1 MTPLSPGEGMIW
13 SDRGTLQP
21 KSHSNVASNS
31 CLLSIAK
38 YRQQP
43 LTVKT
48 QRQGRSSLCHIRIRP
63 NLNLKPRSQS
73 SQIAGGGTPLKNPG
87 FAMSLTRRVAK
98 AWIINDRTKFQ
109 SLKQTSFSSLKE
121 SHPRY
126 QEIHLSNHTGLE
138 TSCWTKQTVPTK
150 TLEGTPSDFTHL
162 EVHRTVKSK
171 VLTGVP
177 ENTENQ
183 TTLKQFDPRQ
193 CSKTCR

>member
-1 MTPLSPGEGMIW
+1 MTPLSPGEGIW

-98 AWIINDRTKFQ
+98 AWITND
-109 SLKQTSFSSLKE
+109 QTNQVSKSEANFIFKPEGKPPTL
-121 SHPRY
+121 PR
-126 QEIHLSNHTGLE
+126 N
-138 TSCWTKQTVPTK
+138 
-150 TLEGTPSDFTHL
+150 TPIKPHWA
-162 EVHRTVKSK
+162 
-171 VLTGVP
+171 
-177 ENTENQ
+177 
-183 TTLKQFDPRQ
+183 
-193 CSKTCR
+193 